1 MPESDPE
8 VAKESPFSLPNIRMF
23 LVFRVLYNARF
34 YYPVYALVFLDLGLT
49 TQQFLILNMI
59 WGLGIVVLE
68 VPSGA
73 LADSI
78 GRRSLMILG
87 AILMIIEMSI
97 FTFAPSGNVSVL
109 FWLLVINR
117 ILSGASEALVSG
129 ADEALAYDTLKE
141 AGMERLWDGV
151 LARLMQIQ
159 SLAFTAALLIGSAL
173 YDERM
178 LNGFCNML
186 GIDWQFSRE
195 QTLRIPL
202 FLTLISSA
210 FVLIAALKTRES
222 GNAGAVVKLP
232 IFRQMLAST
241 KLVFSAGVWILKTPF
256 ALAVICGG
264 FLVDA
269 FLRSFITFA
278 SQYYQVIQLPEASY
292 GVIGAV
298 MSGLGVIWPSIARKL
313 GVRFGPL
320 GNFLNIAGMTLIGLI
335 GVSLFIPYFGLLWV
349 LPMMAGWSFLNFFVS
364 QYLNQVTASEQRA
377 TVLSFRGLS
386 FNLAYSLATW
396 ALALLMSAS
405 EGRVL
410 REHPDLSDRLLEN
423 AKLVD
428 AIPVLPVAFAI
439 SIAIF
444 VIFVFFRMSPSDVP
458 DRAHSPQEE
467 S

>member
-1 MPESDPE
+1 MSESGPKG
-8 VAKESPFSLPNIRMF
+8 AKESPFSLPNIRMF

-97 FTFAPSGNVSVL
+97 FTFVPSGNVSVL
-109 FWLLVINR
+109 FWVLVVNR

-186 GIDWQFSRE
+186 GIEWQFGRE

-202 FLTLISSA
+202 FLTLLSSV

-222 GNAGAVVKLP
+222 GNAKTVARLP
-232 IFRQMLAST
+232 IFRQMLVST
-241 KLVFSAGVWILKTPF
+241 KLVFSAGVWIFKTPF

-292 GVIGAV
+292 GIIGAV
-298 MSGLGVIWPSIARKL
+298 MSGLGVIWPGIARKL

-320 GNFLNIAGMTLIGLI
+320 GNFLNIAGLTLIGLI

-386 FNLAYSLATW
+386 FNLAYSGATW

-405 EGRVL
+405 EERVL
-410 REHPDLSDRLLEN
+410 GKHPDLSDRLLEN

-428 AIPVLPVAFAI
+428 AIPALPVAFAI
-439 SIAIF
+439 SVAIF